1 MSKIKLK
8 NIANMSN
15 KMNIIRISMIRKQTI
30 NDHDKYHDEQ
40 KTQDKCTN
48 QENKY
53 HEKYDDNTT

>member
-1 MSKIKLK
+1 MSKLKLK
-8 NIANMSN
+8 KIPNRSN
-15 KMNIIRISMIRKQTI
+15 KRKQTI

-40 KTQDKCTN
+40 KTQDKCTD